1 MIINNC
7 QYHKKRT
14 RPDGT
19 QISPMKYT
27 YQTKKKKKKPDKSI
41 NLQEILGTECV
52 KRHLQYRDAISKMRL
67 WETSQKPGFL
77 K

>member
-27 YQTKKKKKKPDKSI
+27 YQKRKKKKTPDKSI
-41 NLQEILGTECV
+41 NLLQEIQETECV
-52 KRHLQYRDAISKMRL
+52 K
-67 WETSQKPGFL
+67 
-77 K
+77 